1 MQRFK
6 VKQLMIDLPQP
17 GPEPDPGCGLI
28 SNICFGQSCP
38 PCPPPVGCE
47 GPASQLCQALGM
59 DSLQPTPPTECP
71 GPPSF
76 CDNPRISPHVEG
88 HLREFAETQDLD
100 LLRVHL
106 RELETKLEPQTL
118 EEIELVQASL
128 SEAQRELRAR
138 KRRLLK
144 QQAG

>member
-17 GPEPDPGCGLI
+17 GPEPDSGCGLI
-28 SNICFGQSCP
+28 SNICFGRSCP
-38 PCPPPVGCE
+38 PCPQPVGCDLV
-47 GPASQLCQALGM
+47 SDICQALGL
-59 DSLQPTPPTECP
+59 DSLVTPPPTECP
-71 GPPSF
+71 GGPSF
-76 CDNPRISPHVEG
+76 CDPRISPYVEG
-88 HLREFAETQDLD
+88 HLKEFADTQDLD
-100 LLRVHL
+100 LLRRRL
-106 RELETKLEPQTL
+106 RELEAKYEPQTI

>member
-28 SNICFGQSCP
+28 SNICFGGSCP
-38 PCPPPVGCE
+38 PCPPPVGCDLV
-47 GPASQLCQALGM
+47 SDICQALGR
-59 DSLQPTPPTECP
+59 DSLSPPPPTECP
-71 GPPSF
+71 GGPSF
-76 CDNPRISPHVEG
+76 CNNPKFSPFVDA
-88 HLREFAETQDLD
+88 HLREFGETQDLD
-100 LLRVHL
+100 LLRKRL
-106 RELETKLEPQTL
+106 RELETKLEPQTI
-118 EEIELVQASL
+118 EEIETVEAALK
-128 SEAQRELRAR
+128 EAQQELRTR